1 MGRRGGGGEEE
12 MMMRRNLQDPDPGSQ
27 GDAELLQPFLGKVGQ
42 LQHSYLR
49 FLKDT
54 RVLLVTEVL
63 QQGQDLLRNG
73 KRICFGAD
81 D

>member
-1 MGRRGGGGEEE
+1 

-49 FLKDT
+49 FLKDP

-63 QQGQDLLRNG
+63 QHQGQDLLRNG
-73 KRICFGAD
+73 KRICFGTND
-81 D
+81 